1 MGGAAVSDNAYADLR
16 ALAEQYQGI
25 SGLTTTRMWLVKWY
39 ETVSPARLLALL
51 ADLDAAERSNA
62 AMEQHVVNLNQR
74 LDEETARRVAARAE
88 VTAWRGSLDR
98 LTVQWDNERHER
110 AEAEDA
116 LTVEREKVEAVRALP
131 LREWD
136 ENDADSIEANAARAY
151 NHALAKVWAL
161 LDTQRATEE
170 TT

>member
-1 MGGAAVSDNAYADLR
+1 MDDDYADLR
-16 ALAEQYQGI
+16 ALAEGFDGPAVPGTAQGRRWI
-25 SGLTTTRMWLVKWY
+25 AAAN
-39 ETVSPARLLALL
+39 PARILALL
-51 ADLDAAERSNA
+51 ADLDAATRSNA
-62 AMEQHVVNLNQR
+62 ATEQHIVNLNQR

-98 LTVQWDNERHER
+98 LTVQWDDERHER

-116 LTVEREKVEAVRALP
+116 LTVERKNVEAVQALP